1 MGKIKKRPASI
12 RTVCADV
19 GEKHSV
25 SDEWPPRSHSG
36 KYSLKSR
43 VLTRVDA
50 GEVYME
56 KYAPGRPPT
65 TTVHRVRTAFV
76 QGPNTVYAV
85 GSVYGAKT
93 VSFSMS
99 PIDPT
104 FIPQPDEEI

>member
-1 MGKIKKRPASI
+1 MGKIKKRPTNI
-12 RTVCADV
+12 RTVGNEV
-19 GEKHSV
+19 NGKHSV
-25 SDEWPPRSHSG
+25 SDEWPPVSYSG

-43 VLTRVDA
+43 VVTRVVE

-65 TTVHRVRTAFV
+65 TTVHRAGNAFV
-76 QGPNTVYAV
+76 QDPDIYAV

-93 VSFSMS
+93 VSFSKR

-104 FIPQPDEEI
+104 FIPQLDEDI